1 MKRPTGYD
9 PTRAAPTPVRA
20 RAAEPTSA
28 PPAAAPAGSVRRNP
42 SGSAAASAPPAPSIQ
57 PTRPHRPSSR
67 PAPEAGA
74 AHPLDQDDLPTR
86 EYDLAPEDL
95 GPRVRLPRATGG
107 VSPRAAARLA
117 RRATVRRR
125 RAERAEV
132 RRFTRR
138 SRRRRAGLLVAGSLV
153 LTLLA
158 LVAIA
163 TFSPLLAVRTI
174 EIEGAT
180 RIPQQD
186 IAAALS
192 DQLGTPLP
200 LVDPGRVERELA
212 AFPLIQSYDTE
223 SRPPGTLV
231 VRIVERT
238 PVAVVMAGGGFDLVD
253 SAGVTV
259 QSSAVRLPGVPL
271 IDLPS
276 GDRSSASFRAA
287 AAVLVALPAELAAQV
302 DQVSARTTDDVSLVL
317 VGGQRVVWGSA
328 EDSVRK
334 AQHLSLLLRQTPTA
348 VSEYDVSSPGVGI
361 IR

>member
-1 MKRPTGYD
+1 MKRPNGYD
-9 PTRAAPTPVRA
+9 PTRAAPPPVPT
-20 RAAEPTSA
+20 RAAPPT
-28 PPAAAPAGSVRRNP
+28 PPAAPPPGRRNP
-42 SGSAAASAPPAPSIQ
+42 SGPAASTASGPSTPPV
-57 PTRPHRPSSR
+57 RPPRPSSR
-67 PAPEAGA
+67 PTPESGGA
-74 AHPLDQDDLPTR
+74 RPLDQDDVPTR
-86 EYDLAPEDL
+86 EYDFAPEEL
-95 GPRVRLPRATGG
+95 SPRVRLPRPIGG

-117 RRATVRRR
+117 RRATLQRR

-174 EIEGAT
+174 QIEGAT
-180 RIPQQD
+180 RISQQD
-186 IAAALS
+186 LVAALS

-212 AFPLIQSYDTE
+212 AFPLIQSYATE

-231 VRIVERT
+231 VRIVERA
-238 PVAVVMAGGGFDLVD
+238 PVAVVAAGSGFDLVD

-259 QSSAVRLPGVPL
+259 QTSAVRLPGVPL

-276 GDRSSASFRAA
+276 GDRSSASFTAA

-302 DQVSARTTDDVSLVL
+302 DRVSARTTDDVSLVL

-334 AQHLSLLLRQTPTA
+334 AQHLSVLLRQTPTA